1 MEEADKKSESE
12 NESEI
17 DRNAGAINELKIWQM
32 LMIDEVSRLMR
43 RVKAL
48 EEHLISL
55 DHGNEGGN
63 DIRDGGW
70 FD

>member
-17 DRNAGAINELKIWQM
+17 DRNAGAINELKI